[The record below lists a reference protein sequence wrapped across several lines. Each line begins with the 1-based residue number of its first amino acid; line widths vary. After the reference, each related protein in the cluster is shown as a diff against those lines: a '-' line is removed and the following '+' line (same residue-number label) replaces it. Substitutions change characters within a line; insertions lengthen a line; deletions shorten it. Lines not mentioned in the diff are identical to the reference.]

1 MFHQASVKVNLPISF
16 THSSY
21 PSQNVE
27 PKVAKVALQ
36 SVARVAW
43 WQWGGSVA
51 IEEAGILCHKS
62 RKPGKPQHA
71 SDGSPAKAALSLL

>member
-1 MFHQASVKVNLPISF
+1 MQDCQNVMAEVKVTFPVF
-16 THSSY
+16 
-21 PSQNVE
+21 SQ
-27 PKVAKVALQ
+27 LQ
-36 SVARVAW
+36 SGSVA
-43 WQWGGSVA
+43 QWSGSVA